1 MSEQSNDSKNNEMY
15 GLTESPS
22 ITPHSYSYGPT
33 PDVTKLLAE
42 TPSEG
47 IAAEIHRLYR
57 DKDPD
62 VVYRWDGTTWNL
74 LAEDKLEPAPI
85 PETTK
90 VGPLPWKHG
99 EGAALVL
106 GAMNLTG
113 DEQVTLVSCKVI
125 EMTFESKAGDYQA
138 VRGFWRVAPDNLWA
152 HVPVHDPGKLV
163 DEAMGN
169 VGLLTKVHH
178 VIASALDA
186 EVYAVASER
195 ADRQVA
201 AKDIEAAMKV
211 RRYDAGREVVKTQK
225 TGETL

>member
-1 MSEQSNDSKNNEMY
+1 MSEQSNDSKNDEMY

-22 ITPHSYSYGPT
+22 ITPHSYGPT

-42 TPSEG
+42 
-47 IAAEIHRLYR
+47 
-57 DKDPD
+57 DKP
-62 VVYRWDGTTWNL
+62 
-74 LAEDKLEPAPI
+74 EPAPM

-90 VGPLPWKHG
+90 VGPPPWEHG
-99 EGAALVL
+99 IGAKLVL
-106 GAMNLTG
+106 DAMNIEEDDNIL
-113 DEQVTLVSCKVI
+113 LVSCKVV

-163 DEAMGN
+163 DEATGN
-169 VGLLTKVHH
+169 VDLLAKVHH

-186 EVYAVASER
+186 EVYTVASER
-195 ADRQVA
+195 TDRQIA
-201 AKDIEAAMKV
+201 AKDVEAATKAQ
-211 RRYDAGREVVKTQK
+211 RYDAGREVVKAQK